1 MSEGY
6 ELAQV
11 NIGRML
17 APLDSPTMR
26 DFVDNLDPVNAAA
39 EAAEGFVWRLVDEDG
54 GNATGF
60 RFYGDDWL
68 IVNMSVW
75 TGSEAFNAYVYGPAH
90 RPFLQRRREWFEH
103 IAEAIT
109 ALWWVPAGERPTVQD
124 AEKRLTILR
133 EKGPTAEAFTMKE
146 QFAPPSA

>member
-1 MSEGY
+1 MSAGY

-17 APLDSPTMR
+17 APLNTPVMKE
-26 DFVDNLDPVNAAA
+26 FVDNLGPVNDAA
-39 EAAEGFVWRLVDEDG
+39 EAAEGFVWRLTDAEG
-54 GNATGF
+54 ENATAF
-60 RFYGDDWL
+60 RFLGDEWL
-68 IVNMSVW
+68 ILNMSVW
-75 TGSEAFNAYVYGPAH
+75 TGPETFRAYVYGPAH

-103 IAEAIT
+103 LAEAVT

-124 AEKRLTILR
+124 AEKRLTTLR

-146 QFAPPSA
+146 IFPKPV

>member
-1 MSEGY
+1 MTAGY

-17 APLDSPTMR
+17 APLDSPTMK
-26 DFVDNLDPVNAAA
+26 DFVDNLDEVNAAA
-39 EAAEGFVWRLVDEDG
+39 EAAEGFVWRLVDEYGD
-54 GNATGF
+54 NATGF
-60 RFYGDDWL
+60 RFYGDEWL

-75 TGSEAFNAYVYGPAH
+75 TDAATFREYVYGPMH

-103 IAEAIT
+103 LGEVAT
-109 ALWWVPAGERPTVQD
+109 ALWWVPAGERPTVEE
-124 AEKRLTILR
+124 AEKRLTLLR

-146 QFAPPSA
+146 IFAKPEV